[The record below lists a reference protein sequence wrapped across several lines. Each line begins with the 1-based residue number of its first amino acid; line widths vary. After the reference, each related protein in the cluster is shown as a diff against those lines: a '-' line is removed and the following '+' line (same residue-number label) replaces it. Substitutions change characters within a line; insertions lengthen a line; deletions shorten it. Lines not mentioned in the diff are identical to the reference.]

1 MDPRAWRLVI
11 AVALALALGFA
22 TGYLYQRNR
31 RPTIEERARG
41 AAEQMKGAVEKL
53 TK

>member
-1 MDPRAWRLVI
+1 MDPRARRLVI
-11 AVALALALGFA
+11 AVAIALAAGLA
-22 TGYLYQRNR
+22 AGYLYQQNR